1 MKPAELVKKAME
13 RARAASGAEL
23 GAATGIDRRR
33 IADYAKNERWPD
45 NTHARLLAE
54 AAGLPWAE
62 VIAELEIER
71 ASDEATR
78 TAWGKALATIRGTV
92 AALLVAVAVLA
103 VTGFGG
109 AEVGPLAGV
118 YALVLLLIIFIM

>member
-1 MKPAELVKKAME
+1 MNQQKLIELAQKRAGAESQAELS
-13 RARAASGAEL
+13 RAAGIDKARLTRLRTGERPMSKDEARRLAEL
-23 GAATGIDRRR
+23 
-33 IADYAKNERWPD
+33 
-45 NTHARLLAE
+45 
-54 AAGLPWAE
+54 AGLPWAE

-118 YALVLLLIIFIM
+118 YALVLLMIIFIM